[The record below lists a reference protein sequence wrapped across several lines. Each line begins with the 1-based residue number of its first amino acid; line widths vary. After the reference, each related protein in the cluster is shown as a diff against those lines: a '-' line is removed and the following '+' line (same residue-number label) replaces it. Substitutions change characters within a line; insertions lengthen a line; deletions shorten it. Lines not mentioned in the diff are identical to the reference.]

1 MPWLKGMCKLVVW
14 FDDGR
19 REEPPGTPLRS
30 IFTVVPR
37 YQIRSVSGL
46 VVKSIVAIDGPR
58 VRFAADASEL
68 SLLPFSRLLPLFF
81 FNPVFAEPWK
91 CCGCQENSI
100 NRRFVG
106 TRYHQCLYSVLSS
119 ITHPPETPN
128 SVKYITNQATK

>member
-68 SLLPFSRLLPLFF
+68 SLLPFSHPSPLFLPRVCRTMEVLRLSRKF
-81 FNPVFAEPWK
+81 DKHTVCW
-91 CCGCQENSI
+91 NS
-100 NRRFVG
+100 VS
-106 TRYHQCLYSVLSS
+106 SVSLLSS